1 MKFLARVTRPG
12 KYYDGPRSNGLRFCV
27 RPDGYQYWECRIMHA
42 GRRRTFYLG
51 AHSAVSL
58 HDAREAARLKV
69 REVRGR
75 RHGASPSSDSNSGAV
90 ASDCASVTFAEA
102 SESVVAVRSAAWSG
116 HEDTAK
122 RWMRTF
128 ERHVFPLIGSCSVSD
143 ITPDDVVRVLTALE
157 HIPRQRQVVRSRLYA
172 VFSWAVARGY
182 RRDNPADASMLSNL
196 TVLKHT
202 TEHYRALPHAQ
213 VAAALDAV
221 RACDVWEGCRLAFE
235 FLVLTAVRSGEA
247 RGAVWSEI
255 DFDCATWTL
264 PAGRM
269 KIGVEHQVPLSKR
282 AVAVLRCAHDSG
294 ALRNARRLGG
304 RPDLVFP
311 SPRGRVIQARSFSD
325 LLKALR
331 IAAVPHGFRSSFRD
345 WCGETA
351 VDFAVS
357 EKCLAHTVGSQVTKA
372 YARSSLFNLRVK
384 VMEDWAAY
392 VYRNV

>member
-1 MKFLARVTRPG
+1 
-12 KYYDGPRSNGLRFCV
+12 
-27 RPDGYQYWECRIMHA
+27 
-42 GRRRTFYLG
+42 
-51 AHSAVSL
+51 
-58 HDAREAARLKV
+58 
-69 REVRGR
+69 
-75 RHGASPSSDSNSGAV
+75 
-90 ASDCASVTFAEA
+90 
-102 SESVVAVRSAAWSG
+102 
-116 HEDTAK
+116 
-122 RWMRTF
+122 
-128 ERHVFPLIGSCSVSD
+128 
-143 ITPDDVVRVLTALE
+143 
-157 HIPRQRQVVRSRLYA
+157 
-172 VFSWAVARGY
+172 
-182 RRDNPADASMLSNL
+182 MLSNL

-221 RACDVWEGCRLAFE
+221 RACDAWEGCRLAFE

-255 DFDCATWTL
+255 GFDCATWTL

-282 AVAVLRCAHDSG
+282 AVAVLRCAHDSR

-311 SPRGRVIQARSFSD
+311 SPRGRVIQARSLSD
-325 LLKALR
+325 LLKALG

-345 WCGETA
+345 WCGETG

-372 YARSSLFNLRVK
+372 YARSSLFNLRIK
-384 VMEDWAAY
+384 VMADWAAY